1 MPLLVVGVLI
11 GVLLCVLYKTHTS
24 SSSLRIFD
32 DGETYIVI
40 EGGSVRVRRGWV
52 PERSMAALADTLR
65 NAGVGNGHITMS
77 RDNRGAI
84 SWHVPRSSSKIL
96 RMGLC
101 SAGGTCQEIATR
113 LSRGSGMWPLP
124 TPALRRV
131 SGR

>member
-11 GVLLCVLYKTHTS
+11 GVLLCALYKAHTS

-52 PERSMAALADTLR
+52 PERAMAALADTLR

-77 RDNRGAI
+77 RDNRVAI
-84 SWHVPRSSSKIL
+84 SWHIPPALHQTIRNIL
-96 RMGLC
+96 LLERGVATP
-101 SAGGTCQEIATR
+101 AGGCGASHTN
-113 LSRGSGMWPLP
+113 
-124 TPALRRV
+124 
-131 SGR
+131 